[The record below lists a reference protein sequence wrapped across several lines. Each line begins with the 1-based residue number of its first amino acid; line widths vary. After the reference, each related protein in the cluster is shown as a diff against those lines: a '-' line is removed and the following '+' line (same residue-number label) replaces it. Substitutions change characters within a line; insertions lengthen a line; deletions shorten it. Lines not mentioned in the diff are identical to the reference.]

1 MLGVVFVASLI
12 RATFG
17 FGEALVAVPLLALWI
32 PVQQAAP
39 LAVLLSITIAAIV
52 VAQDWR
58 RIHFRSA
65 GGLLLASAPGTVCG
79 LLLLRFVA
87 PSTIRVALAAFLLLY
102 SLWSLLRRPSAH
114 SSHSSSLLLLL
125 CGFFAGVLGGA
136 CGMNGPP
143 LVVYGTLRRWN
154 AQQFRATLQAY
165 FLPASLMVAV
175 GYRAVGLWT
184 PVVTHDYWLSLPV
197 LIPALMLGRY
207 FNQRMDRER
216 FQHLLYFA
224 LIVVALLLLRRSL

>member
-17 FGEALVAVPLLALWI
+17 FGEALVAVPLLALWM

-39 LAVLLSITIAAIV
+39 LAVLLSITIAAVV

-65 GGLLLASAPGTVCG
+65 AGLLLASAPGTVCG

-87 PSTIRVALAAFLLLY
+87 PQTIRVALAAFLLLY
-102 SLWSLLRRPSAH
+102 CLWSLLRRPPAH
-114 SSHSSSLLLLL
+114 NNHSSSLLLLL

-143 LVVYGTLRRWN
+143 LVVFGTLRRWD

-184 PVVTHDYWLSLPV
+184 PAVTHDYWLSLPV
-197 LIPALMLGRY
+197 LIPALMLGRR
-207 FNQRMDRER
+207 FNRRMDREG
-216 FQHLLYFA
+216 FQHILYFG